1 MKPGKSSWVQALRFA
16 VQLGFMVALVAGIS
30 VTKEVSVWLLPTILL
45 VGVFFCGWVC
55 PFGAAQEWLGKLG
68 KWMHLP
74 QLRMPQGVQRYLQL
88 SRYILFFLLFTYGI
102 SILLLQ
108 GPRNFAMLMG
118 GSVYSIASGIIIT
131 FLVLSLFTARPFC
144 NYFCTGGAKQGLWS
158 VLRIF
163 GIRRDTARCGGCGVC
178 SKACPMNIEVHKT
191 EFVRHPNCIG
201 CLSCISSCPK
211 KCLAYKL
218 MPTRKK

>member
-74 QLRMPQGVQRYLQL
+74 QLRMPQGVQRY
-88 SRYILFFLLFTYGI
+88 
-102 SILLLQ
+102 
-108 GPRNFAMLMG
+108 
-118 GSVYSIASGIIIT
+118 
-131 FLVLSLFTARPFC
+131 
-144 NYFCTGGAKQGLWS
+144 
-158 VLRIF
+158 
-163 GIRRDTARCGGCGVC
+163 
-178 SKACPMNIEVHKT
+178 
-191 EFVRHPNCIG
+191 
-201 CLSCISSCPK
+201 
-211 KCLAYKL
+211 
-218 MPTRKK
+218 